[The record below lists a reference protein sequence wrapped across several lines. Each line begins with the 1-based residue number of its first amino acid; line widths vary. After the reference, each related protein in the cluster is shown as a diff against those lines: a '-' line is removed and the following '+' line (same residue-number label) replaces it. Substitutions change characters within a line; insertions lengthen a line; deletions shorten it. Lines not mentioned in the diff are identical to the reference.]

1 MVQHS
6 LNVPLFHKTG
16 IRKVLKYGPL
26 SSQCVPVP
34 DGQEQRRPVDPGR
47 VQGRSSDI
55 CLPAQASSWLASLTV
70 FRREAS
76 SRLEFHFA
84 SRFGNKW
91 SGSSPGIHQH

>member
-1 MVQHS
+1 MQGS
-6 LNVPLFHKTG
+6 LF
-16 IRKVLKYGPL
+16 
-26 SSQCVPVP
+26 
-34 DGQEQRRPVDPGR
+34 VDLGR